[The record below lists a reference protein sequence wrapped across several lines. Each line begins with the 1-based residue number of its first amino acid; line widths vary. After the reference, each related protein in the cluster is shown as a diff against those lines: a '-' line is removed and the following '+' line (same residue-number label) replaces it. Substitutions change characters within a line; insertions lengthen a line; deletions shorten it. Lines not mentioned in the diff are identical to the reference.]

1 MNIYKAQP
9 RLGIFRRRGYLFYLK
24 YAVALYKY
32 RFCGRMI
39 STSTV
44 EKMDIL
50 KILCRCLG
58 IGTYVF
64 IKP

>member
-1 MNIYKAQP
+1 
-9 RLGIFRRRGYLFYLK
+9 
-24 YAVALYKY
+24 
-32 RFCGRMI
+32 MI
-39 STSTV
+39 STPTV

-50 KILCRCLG
+50 KILCRWLG

>member
-9 RLGIFRRRGYLFYLK
+9 RLGISRRRGYLFYLK
-24 YAVALYKY
+24 YADALYKY

-39 STSTV
+39 STPTV

-58 IGTYVF
+58 IGTYVS
-64 IKP
+64 